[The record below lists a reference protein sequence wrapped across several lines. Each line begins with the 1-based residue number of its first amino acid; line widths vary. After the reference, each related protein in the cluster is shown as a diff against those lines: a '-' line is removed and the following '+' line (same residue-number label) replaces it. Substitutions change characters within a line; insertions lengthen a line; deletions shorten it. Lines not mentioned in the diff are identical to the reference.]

1 MFVVWIPLL
10 AVYVFPGTQCLV
22 LMIMWMPS
30 DTHPSYN
37 DDGQYTA
44 PVMLFSFI
52 IGAQLRK

>member
-1 MFVVWIPLL
+1 MFVVWIPIF
-10 AVYVFPGTQCLV
+10 AMYVFSGTLCLV
-22 LMIMWMPS
+22 LMILRMPS

-52 IGAQLRK
+52 IGAQLRE